1 MVVWD
6 LTRKIG
12 LVLIIV
18 AVIAAIGATII
29 GIATGGT
36 GTWIGPL
43 TGVFILVTFGVVA
56 LPLWLQSRSKMR
68 HFQRIVADGPRITA
82 VVEAVY
88 EEYVDPEAS
97 SDSRRYWSV
106 GARGPKLD
114 GGDQFYNQMIGKT
127 KPNLRK
133 GDEITIALDPTD
145 PDKYA
150 MLIPEMSQYF
160 GDARPTGST
169 AMWNQNDAERRGPF
183 YEN

>member
-1 MVVWD
+1 M
-6 LTRKIG
+6 
-12 LVLIIV
+12 
-18 AVIAAIGATII
+18 
-29 GIATGGT
+29 
-36 GTWIGPL
+36 L
-43 TGVFILVTFGVVA
+43 TGDVKTVCDRAAASLVDRLRDLVSPFG
-56 LPLWLQSRSKMR
+56 LN
-68 HFQRIVADGPRITA
+68 I
-82 VVEAVY
+82 
-88 EEYVDPEAS
+88 
-97 SDSRRYWSV
+97 

-114 GGDQFYNQMIGKT
+114 GVDQFYNQMIGKT

-169 AMWNQNDAERRGPF
+169 AMWNQNDAEPRGPF